1 MKNKGALVLIE
12 QAVMLLVFALA
23 AVLCLRAF
31 VWADTTS
38 KEITA
43 RDGALIQAQ
52 NAAEVLKSCAGDG
65 EIAAQLYGGAWDGQV
80 WTVHYNGHWEQVE
93 KSNEYLLVGIP
104 IHAAQEGIGTAIVRV
119 FRGED
124 CLVRWENHVAWQEVT
139 DGE

>member
-52 NAAEVLKSCAGDG
+52 NAAEVLKHCAGDLDAAVVQMGGIRNG
-65 EIAAQLYGGAWDGQV
+65 ESWVVLYDENWNVTD
-80 WTVHYNGHWEQVE
+80 VE
-93 KSNEYLLVGIP
+93 HTYTLRAVSGRSGSEYLGRAKVSVYRGDSEL
-104 IHAAQEGIGTAIVRV
+104 AALEV
-119 FRGED
+119 
-124 CLVRWENHVAWQEVT
+124 CWQEVT
-139 DGE
+139 VSE

>member
-52 NAAEVLKSCAGDG
+52 NAAETLKSCAGDLD
-65 EIAAQLYGGAWDGQV
+65 AAADQMGGIRDGAGWVVLYDESWNVTDEEHTYMLRAMPDRSGLA
-80 WTVHYNGHWEQVE
+80 
-93 KSNEYLLVGIP
+93 YLGRAEVSVYRGDSEL
-104 IHAAQEGIGTAIVRV
+104 TALEV
-119 FRGED
+119 
-124 CLVRWENHVAWQEVT
+124 CWQEVT
-139 DGE
+139 DVE